1 MLYCQGIFEIIF
13 YFNKLNNHISYMP
26 LALYNIYNDQIPFA
40 QNGAVL
46 LDILF
51 FCKKQ
56 FIISAPLTV
65 TFCIDRLFII
75 R

>member
-1 MLYCQGIFEIIF
+1 
-13 YFNKLNNHISYMP
+13 MP